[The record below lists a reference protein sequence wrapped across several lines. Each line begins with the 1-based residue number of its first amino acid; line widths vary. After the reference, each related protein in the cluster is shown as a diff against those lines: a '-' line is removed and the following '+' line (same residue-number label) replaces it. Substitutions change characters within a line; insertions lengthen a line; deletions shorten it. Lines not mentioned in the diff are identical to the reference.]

1 MKSARVVSLAALM
14 SLAVA
19 GCTDFTSGS
28 APVQT
33 PAGGTMAMQT
43 TNTSTMQAATSSSTT
58 IGGVLG
64 GNVGKTMDDMDQV
77 KVNQILESSKTNQTS
92 NWTNTTTH
100 TTYAATPTR
109 TFTSPTGE
117 PCRDFTVTAVT
128 NGQPETVYGTA
139 CRDSNAQWHVVSS

>member
-1 MKSARVVSLAALM
+1 MKSVRVMSLAALM

-19 GCTDFTSGS
+19 GCTDLTSSS

-33 PAGGTMAMQT
+33 PAGGTMPMQN
-43 TNTSTMQAATSSSTT
+43 TNTTLQAATSSSTT

-64 GNVGKTMDDMDQV
+64 GNVGKSMDDMDQV
-77 KVNQILESSKTNQTS
+77 KVNQLLETSKTNQTS
-92 NWTNTTTH
+92 NWTNTATH
-100 TTYAATPTR
+100 TTFAATPTR

-117 PCRDFTVTAVT
+117 PCRDFTVTAVN

-139 CRDSNAQWHVVSS
+139 CRDGNGQWHVISS